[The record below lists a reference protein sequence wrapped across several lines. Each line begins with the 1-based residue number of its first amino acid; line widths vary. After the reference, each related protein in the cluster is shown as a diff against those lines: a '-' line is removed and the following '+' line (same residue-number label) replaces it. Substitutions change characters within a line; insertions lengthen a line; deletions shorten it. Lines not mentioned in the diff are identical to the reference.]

1 MSRSTLTLTATT
13 LFIVLAVSACDVSV
27 FGERGSGN
35 VITESRIV
43 SGFDEIVLSGSGE
56 VVVEVGGTESL
67 TIEAEDNIMPLLTTE
82 VRDGRLELSTKS
94 SISPT
99 VTVIYTISAATLDG
113 LSIGGSG
120 DITAAGINAE
130 SFDAEISGSGQI
142 EVTGTTDA
150 IDLEISG
157 SGRYAG
163 ANLVA
168 SIATVSVSGSGH
180 ALVNVTDTMDA
191 EISGS
196 GTVEYIGDPNVNSSI
211 SGSGDISQR

>member
-1 MSRSTLTLTATT
+1 MSRRTLVLTATA
-13 LFIVLAVSACDVSV
+13 LLIVLAVSACGISV

-35 VITESRIV
+35 VITESRVV
-43 SGFDEIVLSGSGE
+43 SGFDEILLSGSGE
-56 VVVEVGGTESL
+56 VVVDVDGTESL

-82 VRDGRLELSTKS
+82 VRNGRLELSTKS

-99 VTVIYTISAATLDG
+99 VSVIYTISAATLDG

-120 DITAAGINAE
+120 DITATGINAD

-142 EVTGTTDA
+142 EMAGTTDA
-150 IDLEISG
+150 LDVEISG

-163 ANLVA
+163 ADLVA
-168 SIATVSVSGSGH
+168 TVATVSVSGSGH
-180 ALVNVTDTMDA
+180 ALVNVTDKMDA
-191 EISGS
+191 EVSGS
-196 GTVEYIGDPNVNSSI
+196 GTVEYIGDPNVSSSI